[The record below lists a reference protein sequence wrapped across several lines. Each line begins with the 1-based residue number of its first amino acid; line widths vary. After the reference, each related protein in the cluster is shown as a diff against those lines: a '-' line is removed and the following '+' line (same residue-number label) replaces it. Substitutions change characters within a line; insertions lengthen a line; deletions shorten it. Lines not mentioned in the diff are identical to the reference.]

1 MEQSAHA
8 NFPAVA
14 SAWQPYSTS
23 ITMGK
28 DMGRREVEKGAIFYF
43 IF

>member
-1 MEQSAHA
+1 MEQPVHA

-14 SAWQPYSTS
+14 SAWQLYSEA

-28 DMGRREVEKGAIFYF
+28 DMGRREVEKGTIFYF